1 MRPRWLTRCAQE
13 FYNNDLANSLKT
25 NHLDITFQPTYVR
38 HPYVSLI
45 VDEGNIDSTPATWV
59 GAQADSRKRRG
70 GDLAAAR
77 DKRRGEAARDKRG
90 VAWSA
95 ELTLEKLLGSDPP
108 RQEQDVRAL
117 QAFLESMSRP
127 TIELAVPP
135 AAVPPAPA
143 EAANK
148 PAKPRRTRP
157 VEGSLLR
164 VDGSTEASNLTV
176 LGGPAA

>member
-1 MRPRWLTRCAQE
+1 VRPRWLTRCAQE

-45 VDEGNIDSTPATWV
+45 VGEGNIDSIPATWV
-59 GAQADSRKRRG
+59 GAQAGGRKRRG
-70 GDLAAAR
+70 GDLA
-77 DKRRGEAARDKRG
+77 AARDKRG

-95 ELTLEKLLGSDPP
+95 ELTLEKLLGDGPP

-135 AAVPPAPA
+135 AAVPPAQA
-143 EAANK
+143 EAPNK
-148 PAKPRRTRP
+148 AVKPRRTRP

-176 LGGPAA
+176 LGGPAV